1 MRPRRKANKD
11 HISRRLRLPDQ
22 VQRRSALVLS
32 QELLRQE
39 CRKSKGERGI
49 MKFIMYLCKQHADEL
64 KGDSIGIGNTVCAVQ
79 NCKRAAFDRY
89 VVNLKE
95 SEEE

>member
-1 MRPRRKANKD
+1 
-11 HISRRLRLPDQ
+11 
-22 VQRRSALVLS
+22 
-32 QELLRQE
+32 
-39 CRKSKGERGI
+39 